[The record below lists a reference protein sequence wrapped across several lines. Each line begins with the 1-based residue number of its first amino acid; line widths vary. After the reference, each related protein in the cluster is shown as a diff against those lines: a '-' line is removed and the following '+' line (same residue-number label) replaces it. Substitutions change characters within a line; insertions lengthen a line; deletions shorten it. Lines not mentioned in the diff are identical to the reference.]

1 MAPFANAAAAPGQWT
16 PSLFKS
22 GKPGSLSMLEAKA
35 GAVMDLEHR
44 ILRP

>member
-1 MAPFANAAAAPGQWT
+1 MAPFADAVAAPAQWT

-22 GKPGSLSMLEAKA
+22 GKPGSLSMLEAEA
-35 GAVMDLEHR
+35 GADMDLVHR